1 MKKKQIP
8 TAIKP
13 ELGGGKALMARLF
26 KNKTLIAAS
35 LIQQRLC
42 ITCMMARTSLD
53 DNFSPFNCFVPFIIQ
68 GYDNDF
74 LSYPFYLDI
83 FSISQKRLLHFFL
96 LKEFKITYFRQG
108 YTYITHGSRHHN
120 YDDVIYYTKLYKRE
134 V

>member
-1 MKKKQIP
+1 MKPCNYVYKRAIP
-8 TAIKP
+8 P
-13 ELGGGKALMARLF
+13 PPPPPPLMQSH
-26 KNKTLIAAS
+26 LICPDDDFGR
-35 LIQQRLC
+35 IR
-42 ITCMMARTSLD
+42 TARTSLD

-74 LSYPFYLDI
+74 FGYPFYLDI

-108 YTYITHGSRHHN
+108 YTYITQGSRHHN
-120 YDDVIYYTKLYKRE
+120 YDNVIYYTKLYKRE